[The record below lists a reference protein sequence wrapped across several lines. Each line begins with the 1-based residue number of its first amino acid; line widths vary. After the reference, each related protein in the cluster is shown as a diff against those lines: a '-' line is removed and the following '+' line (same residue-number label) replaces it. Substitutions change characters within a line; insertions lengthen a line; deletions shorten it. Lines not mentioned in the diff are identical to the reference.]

1 MDTLKNIE
9 ERIKFKNIIIKFK
22 KYLNNLDTDD
32 RVSIITDIN
41 MWINI
46 YTKLNELNSKNSNFY
61 NHISNISKIY
71 TSDIKSIS
79 DIRQKNFWSNLFL
92 YIEIE
97 ECKDFIRFLD
107 NIIKIIKFE

>member
-1 MDTLKNIE
+1 MDTLANIE
-9 ERIKFKNIIIKFK
+9 QRIKVKNIIIKFK

-32 RVSIITDIN
+32 RMSIITDLN

-46 YTKLNELNSKNSNFY
+46 YTKLNELNSKNSDFY
-61 NHISNISKIY
+61 NHISNISNVY

-79 DIRQKNFWSNLFL
+79 DIRHKNFWTNLFL

-97 ECKDFIRFLD
+97 ECHEFIIFLD
-107 NIIKIIKFE
+107 NISKL

>member
-1 MDTLKNIE
+1 
-9 ERIKFKNIIIKFK
+9 
-22 KYLNNLDTDD
+22 
-32 RVSIITDIN
+32 

-61 NHISNISKIY
+61 NHISNISNVY

-79 DIRQKNFWSNLFL
+79 DIRHKNFWTNLFL

-97 ECKDFIRFLD
+97 ECHEFIIFLD
-107 NIIKIIKFE
+107 NISKL

>member
-41 MWINI
+41 MWINV
-46 YTKLNELNSKNSNFY
+46 YKKLNELNSKNSDFY

-71 TSDIKSIS
+71 NSDIKSII

-92 YIEIE
+92 YIEIK
-97 ECKDFIRFLD
+97 ECQEFIIFLD
-107 NIIKIIKFE
+107 NISK

>member
-32 RVSIITDIN
+32 RVSIITDII
-41 MWINI
+41 MWINV
-46 YTKLNELNSKNSNFY
+46 YKKLNELNSKNSDFY
-61 NHISNISKIY
+61 NHISNISNVY

-79 DIRQKNFWSNLFL
+79 DIRHKNFWTNLFL

-107 NIIKIIKFE
+107 NIIKIEY

>member
-1 MDTLKNIE
+1 MDTLANIE
-9 ERIKFKNIIIKFK
+9 QRIKFKNIIIKFK

-32 RVSIITDIN
+32 RMSIITDLN

-46 YTKLNELNSKNSNFY
+46 YTKLNELNSKNSDFY

-71 TSDIKSIS
+71 NSDIKSIS
-79 DIRQKNFWSNLFL
+79 DIRHKNFWTNLFL

-97 ECKDFIRFLD
+97 ECHEFIIFLD
-107 NIIKIIKFE
+107 NISKL

>member
-107 NIIKIIKFE
+107 NIIKIIKVE